1 MPLLLEQGVYF
12 WCKMFFMLDQTY
24 NFGEDI
30 DIWKNFYKNKVLQKT
45 FSTGFL
51 LSPWITYQ
59 NYNLWQ

>member
-1 MPLLLEQGVYF
+1 
-12 WCKMFFMLDQTY
+12 MFFMLDQTY

-51 LSPWITYQ
+51 LSP
-59 NYNLWQ
+59 